1 MHRQK
6 IHSGKQQ
13 QKIFDCLKESEALA
27 KIQAKY
33 LFIMKNIFFSLA
45 FMLIGS
51 FAFANTNAVVT
62 PKTETVEVLKSK
74 VNSLS
79 ELNEVLNDKNFQIT
93 EVKYNDA
100 KMICGFT
107 LSYDNGAGNSWST
120 WYDCSGMTMGDIMN
134 FIMIFFF

>member
-1 MHRQK
+1 
-6 IHSGKQQ
+6 
-13 QKIFDCLKESEALA
+13 
-27 KIQAKY
+27 
-33 LFIMKNIFFSLA
+33 MKNLVFSLT

-51 FAFANTNAVVT
+51 FAFANTSAVVT
-62 PKTETVEVLKSK
+62 PKAETIEVLKSN

-79 ELNEVLNDKNFQIT
+79 ELNEALNDKNFSIT

-120 WYDCSGMTMGDIMN
+120 WYDCSDMTMGDIWN
-134 FIMIFFF
+134 FIMIFF

>member
-1 MHRQK
+1 
-6 IHSGKQQ
+6 
-13 QKIFDCLKESEALA
+13 
-27 KIQAKY
+27 
-33 LFIMKNIFFSLA
+33 MKNLFFTLA

-51 FAFANTNAVVT
+51 FTFANTNAVVT
-62 PKTETVEVLKSK
+62 PKTETIEVLKSK

-100 KMICGFT
+100 NMICGFT

-120 WYDCSGMTMGDIMN
+120 WYDCSDMTMGDIHV
-134 FIMIFFF
+134 FIMIFFFGW